1 MESIAV
7 YFERYLN
14 YAIIISLFIFISFV
28 NIRIRSVY
36 KNHVLHNTE
45 NGITGRQAAEL
56 ILSKNNLP
64 GIYIIP
70 TKGTLTDRYSLA
82 KKQIYLSEKNYNK
95 SSISSVA
102 VAGHKAA
109 CAVLANQ
116 NNKFISFMLM
126 LKPVVNILSTLLL
139 PLLIIGMA
147 KNIATIGEL
156 LLYLLLSF
164 IALQVITLP
173 AEFNVNRRA
182 LKELDEA
189 SILNEEE
196 LYCAKKVLNA
206 TALFNIL
213 FSLTTPI
220 SNYLRAKRGK
230 KFSLFVKEKH

>member
-1 MESIAV
+1 MDFLAV

-14 YAIIISLFIFISFV
+14 YAIIASLFIFISIV

-36 KNHVLHNTE
+36 KNHVLHSTE

-56 ILSKNNLP
+56 ILSKNNML
-64 GIYIIP
+64 GISI
-70 TKGTLTDRYSLA
+70 TKTRGNLTDRYSHA
-82 KKQIYLSEKNYNK
+82 KKQIFLSEKNFNR
-95 SSISSVA
+95 SSVSSAA
-102 VAGHKAA
+102 VAAQKAA
-109 CAVLANQ
+109 CAVQANQ
-116 NNKFISFMLM
+116 NKFIAFMLM

-139 PLLIIGMA
+139 PLLIIGIA
-147 KNIATIGEL
+147 KNIAPVGEL

-164 IALQVITLP
+164 IALQIITLP
-173 AEFNVNRRA
+173 AEFNVSRRA

-213 FSLTTPI
+213 FSLTTPT
-220 SNYLRAKRGK
+220 SNYLRAKRR
-230 KFSLFVKEKH
+230 